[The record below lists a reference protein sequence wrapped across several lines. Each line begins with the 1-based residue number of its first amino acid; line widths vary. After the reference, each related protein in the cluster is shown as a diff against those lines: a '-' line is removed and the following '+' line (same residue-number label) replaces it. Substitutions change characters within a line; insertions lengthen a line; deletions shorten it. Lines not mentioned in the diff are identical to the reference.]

1 MVGSSE
7 IGLVSRSQYSPGSR
21 AERLVA
27 TGQAVRA
34 AFSPASPL
42 FLYFLFSVACA
53 TLRWRWRGTSWTTV
67 VAEAASAGMGVY
79 AAMAL
84 RDPEFQLNSSLAG
97 TCSRRWWRGLVG
109 RLDACQKRF
118 RSETPKDS
126 GQAPILMT
134 PPVSYVIR
142 VGILFAIY
150 FATAKLGLM
159 IDAVGGFATLVW
171 PPTGISLAA
180 LLFFGLRLWPG
191 IALG

>member
-1 MVGSSE
+1 M
-7 IGLVSRSQYSPGSR
+7 
-21 AERLVA
+21 
-27 TGQAVRA
+27 
-34 AFSPASPL
+34 
-42 FLYFLFSVACA
+42 
-53 TLRWRWRGTSWTTV
+53 
-67 VAEAASAGMGVY
+67 
-79 AAMAL
+79 
-84 RDPEFQLNSSLAG
+84 
-97 TCSRRWWRGLVG
+97 G

-180 LLFFGLRLWPG
+180 LLLFGLRLWPG
-191 IALG
+191 IALGAFLVNFLTGAPALTAGGMALGTTLEHTAWPRVLSLKKAERKTYVPSNQPKVLPVVGEKQCPNLPSAQRNKNIVQETRQLGSPGPVPLPNS